1 MKEACEK
8 NVQPSEETFYTIVD
22 YESNCLDEIIT
33 ENMSEL
39 SVSENQVR
47 TELLMEDHPVVQV
60 LVGVPDTSLQENPA
74 RIGEI
79 MADKTQ
85 SIDFEVEEDA
95 FSKRLTL
102 LEKQVDRSLDL
113 CSKSMEENYLDFK
126 KLFEENYQQ
135 KVFLQE
141 MASQA
146 EILKS
151 TLRSTEKLPE
161 ELKYGVLDRLEAC
174 FKGGHWLEKSV
185 KSKQLAECMRLLN
198 KSYVS
203 LSYNG
208 ISKVKSIIEQR
219 SQGTSKSPEQGP
231 QTDNQETSC
240 HEFLVTITHV
250 IDPGEFYIVRLCD
263 KGKLEKILSELRDN
277 ASSYPIPLEITPGIV
292 YAVCNSGYN
301 WYRGCCGKVCGH
313 HHVGDQ
319 PSEILYEFFMIDQG
333 HHEKVPASSVR
344 ILPQE
349 LLNFPNIAREC
360 TLNHNFQGAP
370 WSNQDTILFK
380 QMTRQSPMNM
390 KILSQ
395 HGGVLEVDLAQ
406 LISFGE
412 AANIVSVRDTLFLA
426 HRPSSTEPPKK
437 KFIQKFVIEEF
448 DRSKYF
454 SVIVSA
460 AETPSNIYFQVLDE
474 QFDAYCRMKKELQ
487 DEMDNA
493 STPSSFSQI
502 QKGKNFL
509 LLMFCLC

>member
-39 SVSENQVR
+39 SVSENRVR

-219 SQGTSKSPEQGP
+219 SQGTSKSP
-231 QTDNQETSC
+231 
-240 HEFLVTITHV
+240 
-250 IDPGEFYIVRLCD
+250 
-263 KGKLEKILSELRDN
+263 
-277 ASSYPIPLEITPGIV
+277 
-292 YAVCNSGYN
+292 
-301 WYRGCCGKVCGH
+301 
-313 HHVGDQ
+313 
-319 PSEILYEFFMIDQG
+319 
-333 HHEKVPASSVR
+333 
-344 ILPQE
+344 
-349 LLNFPNIAREC
+349 
-360 TLNHNFQGAP
+360 
-370 WSNQDTILFK
+370 
-380 QMTRQSPMNM
+380 
-390 KILSQ
+390 
-395 HGGVLEVDLAQ
+395 
-406 LISFGE
+406 
-412 AANIVSVRDTLFLA
+412 
-426 HRPSSTEPPKK
+426 
-437 KFIQKFVIEEF
+437 
-448 DRSKYF
+448 
-454 SVIVSA
+454 
-460 AETPSNIYFQVLDE
+460 
-474 QFDAYCRMKKELQ
+474 
-487 DEMDNA
+487 
-493 STPSSFSQI
+493 
-502 QKGKNFL
+502 
-509 LLMFCLC
+509 